1 MKVRML
7 HDKTNSLVLLKED
20 VTPIEVAVALIVVV
34 AKTAAEVDLTV
45 GEAVQKATEVTGVGV
60 VEGLI
65 SFDNRRY

>member
-7 HDKTNSLVLLKED
+7 HDKTNLLVLSKED
-20 VTPIEVAVALIVVV
+20 VAPIEVTVALIVVV

-65 SFDNRRY
+65 SFENRRC